1 MLQKA
6 AFGFGLEIW
15 KSGRSGESGEGSE
28 SLYTGEITPVLVID
42 HLRLREASQRTTR
55 EEVPPVPCPGS
66 EVVPLAA
73 GLLARGGK
81 SLATQRSP
89 WGEGVK
95 R

>member
-1 MLQKA
+1 M
-6 AFGFGLEIW
+6 
-15 KSGRSGESGEGSE
+15 
-28 SLYTGEITPVLVID
+28 GEITPVLVMD

-55 EEVPPVPCPGS
+55 DEAPPGPELWPGS
-66 EVVPLAA
+66 EDEALTE

>member
-6 AFGFGLEIW
+6 ALGLGFETW
-15 KSGRSGESGEGSE
+15 KRGRSGESGEGRE
-28 SLYTGEITPVLVID
+28 SLYIGEITPVLVMD

-55 EEVPPVPCPGS
+55 AEEEVEWPGS
-66 EVVPLAA
+66 EAED
-73 GLLARGGK
+73 LLWFWRGGN

>member
-1 MLQKA
+1 M
-6 AFGFGLEIW
+6 
-15 KSGRSGESGEGSE
+15 
-28 SLYTGEITPVLVID
+28 GEITPVLVMV
-42 HLRLREASQRTTR
+42 HLRLRDASQRTTR
-55 EEVPPVPCPGS
+55 EEPLVPCPGS
-66 EVVPLAA
+66 DVEPLTA

>member
-1 MLQKA
+1 M
-6 AFGFGLEIW
+6 
-15 KSGRSGESGEGSE
+15 
-28 SLYTGEITPVLVID
+28 GEITPVLVMD
-42 HLRLREASQRTTR
+42 HLRLREASQRTMR
-55 EEVPPVPCPGS
+55 DEAPPCPEPWPGS
-66 EVVPLAA
+66 EADALTG